1 MSLHSP
7 VIFSCPV
14 KGDENG
20 RFLAYMPTKMTM
32 KSRDLVEEFLAWA
45 KNSEWRIEEVSMRER
60 RDRNVPQGSR
70 VVSFP
75 VHQKGWFYKAYET
88 YIAPVRAFMA
98 RNGYTEMPVFIVAPT

>member
-1 MSLHSP
+1 MSLHAP

-14 KGDENG
+14 ENDKNG

-45 KNSEWRIEEVSMRER
+45 GNSEWRIEQISKRKR
-60 RDRNVPQGSR
+60 KACNVPQDAR

-75 VHQKGWFYKAYET
+75 AHQKTWLYQAYEEF
-88 YIAPVRAFMA
+88 ISPIRDFMVH
-98 RNGYTEMPVFIVAPT
+98 NGYTEMPVAI